1 LHSHSEVRIAALC
14 EAQGKAELLFRQVE
28 ERGLIRAGITEHE
41 LNEAIFALAEEIY
54 GIRTYWHKRIVRAGK
69 NILLPYAGNPPD
81 LVIGEDEILFLDLGP
96 VFEEWEA
103 DFGRTFVLGSDPFKH
118 KMRQDIGEAFADGK
132 KHFNENPKPKK

>member
-1 LHSHSEVRIAALC
+1 MRPAESWVRSISTATNPPPSLTETRRSSNRLHALSGLTSRGSPLHSHSEVRIAALC

-69 NILLPYAGNPPD
+69 NTLLPYAENPPD
-81 LVIGEDEILFLDLGP
+81 LTIGED
-96 VFEEWEA
+96 
-103 DFGRTFVLGSDPFKH
+103 
-118 KMRQDIGEAFADGK
+118 DIFSW
-132 KHFNENPKPKK
+132 